1 MNGYKHIFFDLD
13 QTLWDFETN
22 SREALTELSDKYEFA
37 AKGIKS
43 MPRFLAEYFSINE
56 KMWEYYRKGTIDKNT
71 LRYARFELALKKF
84 GINNKRLAEDIAN
97 DYMLIAPQKTNMFP
111 HTMETL
117 NYLKPR
123 YTLHIITNGFQ
134 DSQHVKIR
142 NCGIQHY
149 FNQIITSE
157 RAGFRKPDIRIFQ
170 YSLSVANACA
180 ENSIMIGDSL
190 EADIIGARDAEIHQ
204 VYFNPSGKPHT
215 EKITYEIKSLNEL
228 ITLL

>member
-13 QTLWDFETN
+13 QTIWDFETN
-22 SREALTELSDKYEFA
+22 SREALIELSDKYEFA

-43 MPRFLAEYFSINE
+43 TPQFLAEYFSINE
-56 KMWEYYRKGTIDKNT
+56 KMWEYYRKGLIDKNT
-71 LRYARFELALKKF
+71 LRYARFELTLKKF
-84 GINNKRLAEDIAN
+84 GINNKQLAEGIAN

-117 NYLKPR
+117 DYLKPK
-123 YTLHIITNGFQ
+123 YTLHIITNGFE

-157 RAGFRKPDIRIFQ
+157 RAGFKKPDIRIFQ
-170 YSLSVANACA
+170 YSLNVTNACA
-180 ENSIMIGDSL
+180 VNSIMIGDSM
-190 EADIIGARDAEIHQ
+190 EADVIGARDAGINQ
-204 VYFNPSGKPHT
+204 VYFNPSGKSHT
-215 EKITYEIKSLNEL
+215 ENITYEIRSLKEL
-228 ITLL
+228 RTLL